1 MSGSEISRTSHADH
15 RKAHGPAIDEREG
28 PASATE
34 QVDPLFAD
42 KETEELFSNYDFGLA
57 LIEEIEDFYS
67 LFGGSADI
75 SRIEV
80 PDVVSVAESAPTTA
94 PSTPA
99 SSSQLLNDNIPEG
112 GNEDGASDAGS
123 KHAPPSEGVPNAAE
137 DTEYTSADVSIP
149 VAQASR
155 RWLSAQSSYFISTYV
170 SPPRGTQRVTLSLYT
185 RLNDSKPIKTEALDR
200 IIAPPKDTS
209 LKNFVLGTI
218 TCRLRRKIVEGKWS
232 LRESKPCRVELNSWD
247 SYRRHILRSHLDLP
261 RGKKLSEVLKRRIQE
276 VANMTDSSVGP
287 SDTPTPE
294 SPVTILGVKRPREDD
309 SDTESDTGSDE
320 DYSPKE
326 RATQKKRRVSRKQG
340 KEL

>member
-42 KETEELFSNYDFGLA
+42 KETEA

-80 PDVVSVAESAPTTA
+80 PDVVSVAESALTTA

-149 VAQASR
+149 VAQASSKR
-155 RWLSAQSSYFISTYV
+155 KRILLMCKQEDGSQPSL
-170 SPPRGTQRVTLSLYT
+170 RTQRVTLSLYT

>member
-42 KETEELFSNYDFGLA
+42 KETEA

-149 VAQASR
+149 VAQASSKR
-155 RWLSAQSSYFISTYV
+155 KRILLMCKQEDGSQPSL
-170 SPPRGTQRVTLSLYT
+170 RTQRVTLSLYT